1 MPARPHRIIA
11 DQHRCRDGYRGG
23 TERDSRGWTPGSWLA
38 VEERYLTQSE
48 AAGRAGVSKDTIVRA
63 RRAGRLPGAQLSDGR
78 WLIPFESLVAAGLE
92 PSDDHPSPAGSREPA
107 GGAACDS
114 GAVDRARDAARIAA
128 LEDVVARQDDEL
140 RFLRRLLAD
149 AIAASREP

>member
-1 MPARPHRIIA
+1 MPARPRRIIA
-11 DQHRCRDGYRGG
+11 AQHRCRDGYRGG
-23 TERDSRGWTPGSWLA
+23 AERDSRQWAPANWLA
-38 VEERYLTQSE
+38 VGERYLTQSE

-63 RRAGRLPGAQLSDGR
+63 RRAGRLPGARLSDGR

-92 PSDDHPSPAGSREPA
+92 PSDDHPTHPTKREQVVGDP
-107 GGAACDS
+107 GDS

-149 AIAASREP
+149 AVAARREL